1 MQKKE
6 QQQELG
12 YYDKEKYITE
22 AYINVIEIEE
32 VAEKIF
38 GKMRDATEE
47 EKKFSEEY
55 IKENSIPTGV
65 NFWD

>member
-1 MQKKE
+1 M
-6 QQQELG
+6 G

-47 EKKFSEEY
+47 EQKWAEEY
-55 IKENSIPTGV
+55 IKENLISTGI
-65 NFWD
+65 NFWSDDRDTEN